1 MGIKEWWQ
9 NERSWVISGT
19 STHLFPVFQ
28 GFLERVSSL
37 NTSFIIASKDSDN
50 EEFGEFYM
58 GWTTLLI
65 PPTTLLVINIV
76 GVTKGVPDALQI
88 KAWDLLSVKV
98 LFALW
103 VKVHL
108 YPFLKGLLRRKN
120 KTPAAVVM

>member
-19 STHLFPVFQ
+19 STHLFAVFQ

-76 GVTKGVPDALQI
+76 GVTKGVPDALQS

-103 VKVHL
+103 VKVHSL
-108 YPFLKGLLRRKN
+108 SIPQGSIEEE
-120 KTPAAVVM
+120 